1 MNIFASRVS
10 SYSSKFKAKETSQSS
25 KQGQWSLGMFK
36 DIVMFKDVGLCE
48 KKICKRY
55 TDITASND
63 FPNDD
68 IHKKLSYR
76 GKGKAKKKWISI
88 RFY

>member
-36 DIVMFKDVGLCE
+36 DIGLCE

-88 RFY
+88 RFYLTAH